1 MAVLISVVFWN
12 YFFNVALYSALYILR
27 SFFTPCRYDGS
38 KDRYMTF
45 DERDPFA
52 GEDDDYAT

>member
-1 MAVLISVVFWN
+1 MLISALLWN
-12 YFFNVALYSALYILR
+12 YFLTVTLHSWLYLSP
-27 SFFTPCRYDGS
+27 SPFFLPPCRYDGS

-52 GEDDDYAT
+52 GEDDDYVT